1 MNIER
6 RQMAEKNRLARY
18 CGTITCLALIFFNIR
33 SFVVSGVQVLDV
45 IRLVVA
51 VASLIIFQ
59 VGAKLFGD
67 QHKYKYCVTLSMVV
81 LFLLTIFHPS
91 DDHMYI
97 FMYTII
103 LIVMIY
109 GEAQTVRIGC
119 IVANVSLVLS
129 GINEI
134 NRGNLLVGEFIT
146 QIVFSII
153 ACTIAVIVCKQQRR
167 QTTETLD
174 TIKDHAADIKETSE
188 TIVDLAEQLNEKF
201 VEANEVSDKLNE
213 SMDTV
218 HVSVNEIVEG
228 TKNTA
233 EAIENQTNKTAIIQE
248 SIQTVGEE
256 ATTIDDVSMKVEDS
270 VNEGV
275 DLINQLKSQA
285 EKVEN
290 INIYIEGLRVID

>member
-129 GINEI
+129 GINES
-134 NRGNLLVGEFIT
+134 LE
-146 QIVFSII
+146 QI
-153 ACTIAVIVCKQQRR
+153 
-167 QTTETLD
+167 
-174 TIKDHAADIKETSE
+174 
-188 TIVDLAEQLNEKF
+188 
-201 VEANEVSDKLNE
+201 
-213 SMDTV
+213 
-218 HVSVNEIVEG
+218 
-228 TKNTA
+228 
-233 EAIENQTNKTAIIQE
+233 IEYSSN
-248 SIQTVGEE
+248 
-256 ATTIDDVSMKVEDS
+256 
-270 VNEGV
+270 
-275 DLINQLKSQA
+275 
-285 EKVEN
+285 
-290 INIYIEGLRVID
+290 